1 MLKRIISCILST
13 IIVLGATIAYD
24 RTPACR
30 IAVMEQIPAQLG
42 AVLPRAAA
50 YELELTVEEQSRTYT
65 VNCFDK
71 DGGKFRSYSIL
82 TTEGSDEPLHYTRT
96 DYTYDETTG
105 IFATLPGRITV
116 PAATYTQAEDGTWV
130 TTPGTAVLTVT
141 GTV

>member
-1 MLKRIISCILST
+1 MPGDGHGK
-13 IIVLGATIAYD
+13 
-24 RTPACR
+24 
-30 IAVMEQIPAQLG
+30 
-42 AVLPRAAA
+42 RAADVYVRHRKHRQRPGDA
-50 YELELTVEEQSRTYT
+50 DDAITLRDTFQPILRNLTATLNGETL
-65 VNCFDK
+65 
-71 DGGKFRSYSIL
+71 SIAQ
-82 TTEGSDEPLHYTRT
+82 G